1 MNRMGKILSYLTV
14 IISVIIVTNFVLYK
28 AGLAMAAPAP
38 VPTPSTGSVNSA
50 SAGSDINESS
60 LSISKLSNGQ
70 DFNILSI
77 DSIPPALD
85 SNSTMSSFMSYMFY
99 FLFALGIVLSFFE
112 GYRSELTDKSFSYY
126 GLFLRTGLIAAAF
139 LSWKQTGFSNFAQ
152 IILTLAD
159 RLQIYLLKQNVYN
172 IGESVSQI
180 VSSISGSLHNV
191 SIPTV
196 SSNGTA
202 SAKSGW
208 NLNPVSWFAGAVH
221 AITGTILMGILWFLF
236 NLFYLIIQLIMAF
249 VQVVLLGLLFSICP
263 IILGFET
270 IPYTRGI
277 FGKWMKMFIEISFW
291 GVMVALEQL
300 IFFTVL
306 GKIVSINIPSSETG
320 MGNILG
326 VFTFAE
332 AVTIFIVMILIN
344 VTVPYFIGKLFEGIS
359 NDAHE
364 RIQAISKPFKSIA
377 VKTGNFRIR

>member
-1 MNRMGKILSYLTV
+1 MGKILSYLTV

-60 LSISKLSNGQ
+60 LSISKLSDGQ

-159 RLQIYLLKQNVYN
+159 RLQLYLLKQNVYS

-191 SIPTV
+191 SIPTA

-202 SAKSGW
+202 SVKSGW
-208 NLNPVSWFAGAVH
+208 NLNPVSWLAGAVH

-249 VQVVLLGLLFSICP
+249 VQLILLGLLFSICP

-270 IPYTRGI
+270 IPYTRGV

-306 GKIVSINIPSSETG
+306 GKIVSINLPSSETG

-344 VTVPYFIGKLFEGIS
+344 VTVPYFVGKLFEGIS

>member
-1 MNRMGKILSYLTV
+1 MGKILSYLTV

-50 SAGSDINESS
+50 SAGSNINESS
-60 LSISKLSNGQ
+60 LSISKLSDGQ

-85 SNSTMSSFMSYMFY
+85 SNSTMSGFMSYMFY

-126 GLFLRTGLIAAAF
+126 GLFLRTGLIAVAF

-159 RLQIYLLKQNVYN
+159 RLQLYLLKQNVYS

-202 SAKSGW
+202 SVKSGW

-249 VQVVLLGLLFSICP
+249 VQLILLGLLFSICP

-306 GKIVSINIPSSETG
+306 GKIVSINLPSSETG

-344 VTVPYFIGKLFEGIS
+344 VTVPYFVGKLFEGIS

>member
-1 MNRMGKILSYLTV
+1 MGKILSYLTV

-77 DSIPPALD
+77 ESIPPALD

-159 RLQIYLLKQNVYN
+159 RLQLYLLKQNVYS

-191 SIPTV
+191 SIPTA

-202 SAKSGW
+202 SVKSGW

-249 VQVVLLGLLFSICP
+249 VQLILLGLLFSICP

-270 IPYTRGI
+270 IPYTRGV

-306 GKIVSINIPSSETG
+306 GKIVSINLPSSETG

-344 VTVPYFIGKLFEGIS
+344 VTVPYFVGKLFEGIS

>member
-1 MNRMGKILSYLTV
+1 MGKILSYLTV

-28 AGLAMAAPAP
+28 AGLAMAAPTPA
-38 VPTPSTGSVNSA
+38 PTPSTGSVNSA

-126 GLFLRTGLIAAAF
+126 GLFLRTGLIAIAF

-152 IILTLAD
+152 IILTFAD
-159 RLQIYLLKQNVYN
+159 RLQLYLLKQNVYS

-202 SAKSGW
+202 SVKSGW

-236 NLFYLIIQLIMAF
+236 NLFYLIVQLIMAL
-249 VQVVLLGLLFSICP
+249 VQLILLGLLFSICP

-306 GKIVSINIPSSETG
+306 GKIVSVNLPSSETG
-320 MGNILG
+320 IGNILG

-344 VTVPYFIGKLFEGIS
+344 ITVPYFVGKLFEGIS

-377 VKTGNFRIR
+377 VKAGNFRIR

>member
-159 RLQIYLLKQNVYN
+159 RLQLYLLKQNVYS

-202 SAKSGW
+202 SVKSGW

-249 VQVVLLGLLFSICP
+249 VQLILLGLLFSICP

>member
-1 MNRMGKILSYLTV
+1 MGKILSYLTV

-28 AGLAMAAPAP
+28 AGLAMAAPTPA
-38 VPTPSTGSVNSA
+38 PTPSTGSVNSA

-126 GLFLRTGLIAAAF
+126 GLFLRTGLIAIAF

-159 RLQIYLLKQNVYN
+159 RLQLYLLKQNVYS

-196 SSNGTA
+196 SPNGTA
-202 SAKSGW
+202 SVKSGW

-236 NLFYLIIQLIMAF
+236 NLFYLIVQLIMAL
-249 VQVVLLGLLFSICP
+249 VQLILLGLLFSICP

-306 GKIVSINIPSSETG
+306 GKIVSVNLPSSETG
-320 MGNILG
+320 IGNILG

-344 VTVPYFIGKLFEGIS
+344 ITVPYFVGKLFEGIS

-377 VKTGNFRIR
+377 AKTGNFRIR

>member
-1 MNRMGKILSYLTV
+1 MGKILSYLTV

-50 SAGSDINESS
+50 SAGSNINESS
-60 LSISKLSNGQ
+60 LSISKLSDGQ

-85 SNSTMSSFMSYMFY
+85 SNSTMSGFMSYMFY

-126 GLFLRTGLIAAAF
+126 GLFLRTGLIAVAF

-159 RLQIYLLKQNVYN
+159 RLQLYLLKQNVYS

-191 SIPTV
+191 SIPTA

-202 SAKSGW
+202 SVKSGW

-249 VQVVLLGLLFSICP
+249 VQLILLGLLFSICP

-306 GKIVSINIPSSETG
+306 GKIVSINLPSSETG

-344 VTVPYFIGKLFEGIS
+344 VTVPYFVGKLFEGIS

>member
-1 MNRMGKILSYLTV
+1 MGKILSYLTV

-85 SNSTMSSFMSYMFY
+85 GNSTMSSFMSYMFY

-159 RLQIYLLKQNVYN
+159 RLQLYLLKQNVYS

-191 SIPTV
+191 SIPTA

-202 SAKSGW
+202 SVKSGW

-249 VQVVLLGLLFSICP
+249 VQLILLGLLFSICP

-270 IPYTRGI
+270 IPYTRGV

-306 GKIVSINIPSSETG
+306 GKIVSINLPSSETG

-344 VTVPYFIGKLFEGIS
+344 VTVPYFVGKLFEGIS

>member
-1 MNRMGKILSYLTV
+1 MGKILSYLTV

-85 SNSTMSSFMSYMFY
+85 GNSTMSSFMSYMFY

-159 RLQIYLLKQNVYN
+159 RLQLYLLKQNVYS

-202 SAKSGW
+202 SVKSGW

-249 VQVVLLGLLFSICP
+249 VQLILLGLLFSICP

-270 IPYTRGI
+270 IPYTRGV

-306 GKIVSINIPSSETG
+306 GKIVSINLPSSETG

-344 VTVPYFIGKLFEGIS
+344 VTVPYFVGKLFEGIS

>member
-1 MNRMGKILSYLTV
+1 MGKILSYLTV

-28 AGLAMAAPAP
+28 TESAMAAPIP

-60 LSISKLSNGQ
+60 LSISKLSDGQ

-85 SNSTMSSFMSYMFY
+85 GNSTMSGFMSYMFY

-112 GYRSELTDKSFSYY
+112 GYRSELTDKPFSYY
-126 GLFLRTGLIAAAF
+126 GLFLRTGLIAIAF

-159 RLQIYLLKQNVYN
+159 RLQLYLLKQNVYS

-202 SAKSGW
+202 SVKSGW

-249 VQVVLLGLLFSICP
+249 VQLILLGLLFSICP

-306 GKIVSINIPSSETG
+306 GKIVSINLPSSETG

-344 VTVPYFIGKLFEGIS
+344 VTVPYFVGKLFEGIS

>member
-85 SNSTMSSFMSYMFY
+85 SNSTMSGFMSYMFY

-159 RLQIYLLKQNVYN
+159 RLQLYLLKQNVYS

-202 SAKSGW
+202 SVKSGW

-249 VQVVLLGLLFSICP
+249 VQLILLGLLFSICP

-270 IPYTRGI
+270 IPYTRGV

-306 GKIVSINIPSSETG
+306 GKIVSINLPSSETG

-344 VTVPYFIGKLFEGIS
+344 VTVPYFVGKLFEGIS

>member
-1 MNRMGKILSYLTV
+1 
-14 IISVIIVTNFVLYK
+14 
-28 AGLAMAAPAP
+28 
-38 VPTPSTGSVNSA
+38 
-50 SAGSDINESS
+50 
-60 LSISKLSNGQ
+60 
-70 DFNILSI
+70 
-77 DSIPPALD
+77 
-85 SNSTMSSFMSYMFY
+85 
-99 FLFALGIVLSFFE
+99 
-112 GYRSELTDKSFSYY
+112 
-126 GLFLRTGLIAAAF
+126 
-139 LSWKQTGFSNFAQ
+139 
-152 IILTLAD
+152 
-159 RLQIYLLKQNVYN
+159 
-172 IGESVSQI
+172 
-180 VSSISGSLHNV
+180 
-191 SIPTV
+191 
-196 SSNGTA
+196 
-202 SAKSGW
+202 
-208 NLNPVSWFAGAVH
+208 
-221 AITGTILMGILWFLF
+221 
-236 NLFYLIIQLIMAF
+236 MAF
-249 VQVVLLGLLFSICP
+249 VQLILLGLLFSICP

>member
-1 MNRMGKILSYLTV
+1 MGKILSYLTV

-60 LSISKLSNGQ
+60 LSISKLSDGQ

-159 RLQIYLLKQNVYN
+159 RLQLYLLKQNVYS

-202 SAKSGW
+202 SVKSGW

-249 VQVVLLGLLFSICP
+249 VQLILLGLLFSICP

-306 GKIVSINIPSSETG
+306 GKIVSINLPSSETG

-344 VTVPYFIGKLFEGIS
+344 VTVPYFVGKLFEGIS